1 MRLPPP
7 AEPAASDPCST
18 FRSTLLQFD
27 SADRRAPKIV
37 RRRCDGFGWSGPSSS
52 TRPCRERRIGTA
64 MSRGRQRND
73 LYLAADTGRDD
84 VAHAP
89 RSPDATAARV
99 AATDTSAHTQLS
111 THTGGLRRYPQPAP
125 DTHTRRGS
133 SGPP

>member
-73 LYLAADTGRDD
+73 LYLAVDTGRDD

-89 RSPDATAARV
+89 RSPDAIEARV
-99 AATDTSAHTQLS
+99 AGIERSAAQHMAMDS
-111 THTGGLRRYPQPAP
+111 GGLSR
-125 DTHTRRGS
+125 
-133 SGPP
+133 